1 MCLQNRTET
10 ICQHVLAACG
20 TQEGH
25 LHMRWHWDK
34 FVLTGT
40 WALGGD
46 EMISH

>member
-1 MCLQNRTET
+1 MPSTC
-10 ICQHVLAACG
+10 ACCCMWN
-20 TQEGH
+20 TEGH
-25 LHMRWHWDK
+25 LHMRWHEDK